1 MSGHLLD
8 VDGSIETARQGHE
21 TSVVDERK
29 IDQVVGELGR
39 YKVVVAALQE
49 TKWFGSEVYRVG
61 DSIVLTAGREV
72 PSGRGVRQSV
82 GRASCACVEVWW

>member
-1 MSGHLLD
+1 M
-8 VDGSIETARQGHE
+8 
-21 TSVVDERK
+21 VDERK

-72 PSGRGVRQSV
+72 PSGRGVRQRGEGVAIVLAGPAVHAWKSG
-82 GRASCACVEVWW
+82 GR